1 MVRAHIAREKPAHA
15 AFTGATLAPAG
26 PVGENSAVL
35 SGFENESGRSAA
47 RPFRFGP
54 LVVALLGVLALG
66 VAASAC
72 GPSVQSIY
80 EGNVRFEH
88 CYRLDL
94 EVDAAPTHREA
105 CWKEWLGMYTYGQ
118 PRDRIEYA
126 RRRAQA
132 FANGDVNRPS
142 LDIEEASGN
151 AKKAEAR
158 QFYLVVP
165 AQTSVH
171 APPPPI
177 ATRWYA
183 DAGSPPAPTTEQG
196 EAAPADQCAAGCH
209 GKRTDCEE
217 ACASDGGKPEVSC
230 KACDPAYKGCM
241 RRCFE

>member
-1 MVRAHIAREKPAHA
+1 M
-15 AFTGATLAPAG
+15 
-26 PVGENSAVL
+26 
-35 SGFENESGRSAA
+35 
-47 RPFRFGP
+47 
-54 LVVALLGVLALG
+54 LALG
-66 VAASAC
+66 VAIAAC

-132 FANGDVNRPS
+132 FASGDLNRPA
-142 LDIEEASGN
+142 LDIGVSDGSSSSP
-151 AKKAEAR
+151 KKGEAR
-158 QFYLVVP
+158 QFYLFVP
-165 AQTSVH
+165 SPTSVH

-183 DAGSPPAPTTEQG
+183 DAG
-196 EAAPADQCAAGCH
+196 AAPAAATATTDRGEAPGEQCAAGCR
-209 GKRTDCEE
+209 GKHTECEE
-217 ACASDGGKPEVSC
+217 ACGSDAGLPDANRPASGC
-230 KACDPAYKGCM
+230 MACDPDFKSCM
-241 RRCFE
+241 KRCFQ